1 MGTVRRLVT
10 STGESK
16 NKVYTI
22 SQIFLMMVM
31 VSTVTCLLWMKI
43 IRCTAVRKSRLL
55 PKKYVSIAR
64 LELTAATLLVK
75 MSDAEEIVKQQDVKE
90 AFLKGFWSFL

>member
-1 MGTVRRLVT
+1 
-10 STGESK
+10 
-16 NKVYTI
+16 
-22 SQIFLMMVM
+22 
-31 VSTVTCLLWMKI
+31 MKI

-90 AFLKGFWSFL
+90 AFLKSF